1 MVDCR
6 AEIAGN
12 LRPKR
17 FNLTVLRIDNSPIQ
31 VSADTLTELLKKLL
45 LELKTARMDADTLFQ
60 QVAEEAG
67 EVSFTYVKD
76 D

>member
-1 MVDCR
+1 MIDYQ
-6 AEIAGN
+6 AKLMEE

-17 FNLTVLRIDNSPIQ
+17 FSLTVLRIDNSPIQ

-45 LELKTARMDADTLFQ
+45 LELKIACTDADTLFEDITQ
-60 QVAEEAG
+60 EAAG
-67 EVSFTYVKD
+67 IFFAHVKD

>member
-31 VSADTLTELLKKLL
+31 VSADTLTELLNKLL
-45 LELKTARMDADTLFQ
+45 LELKIARMDADTLFEDITQ
-60 QVAEEAG
+60 EAAG
-67 EVSFTYVKD
+67 IFFAHVKD